1 VNRLSKNKSIF
12 AIGKDSKK
20 FVVFQMNKLFYILFV
35 FQAAFLCGQE
45 STITFPPHLLK
56 TEIVNLKNGDSL
68 TYYQCHVDHAA
79 QQLVKE
85 NGEVISGKI
94 KQISIT
100 EKFILKNENGKYRVK
115 YFTSTYSNMP
125 NRKFAY
131 LKLVEKKYWD
141 FKLVKDAYLNEH
153 DVLMFAAI
161 ENKSHETTEYDFPI
175 NKYNTNALIITNK
188 KVMKHV
194 VVEGNYLLKKNLE
207 GLN

>member
-1 VNRLSKNKSIF
+1 MKT
-12 AIGKDSKK
+12 
-20 FVVFQMNKLFYILFV
+20 LFYIFFS
-35 FQAAFLCGQE
+35 FQALFLLSQE
-45 STITFPPHLLK
+45 STVTFPNHLLK
-56 TEIVNLKNGDSL
+56 TEIVKLRKGDSL
-68 TYYQCHVDHAA
+68 TYYQCHVDNAA

-85 NGEVISGKI
+85 NGEVISGKT

-100 EKFILKNENGKYRVK
+100 EKFILINDNGKYRLK

-141 FKLVKDAYLNEH
+141 FKLVKDSYLSEH

-161 ENKSHETTEYDFPI
+161 ENKSHESTEYGFPI
-175 NKYNTNALIITNK
+175 NKYNTNALIISNK
-188 KVMKHV
+188 KVMRHLL
-194 VVEGNYLLKKNLE
+194 VEGNYLLKKNLE

>member
-1 VNRLSKNKSIF
+1 MK
-12 AIGKDSKK
+12 
-20 FVVFQMNKLFYILFV
+20 KLFYTFFS
-35 FQAAFLCGQE
+35 FQFIFLLGQE
-45 STITFPPHLLK
+45 NVIPFPNHLLK
-56 TEIVNLKNGDSL
+56 TQVVNLGKGDSL
-68 TYYQCHVDHAA
+68 TYYQCHVDNAS

-85 NGEVISGKI
+85 NGEVISGKT

-100 EKFILKNENGKYRVK
+100 EKFVLINENGKYRLK

-141 FKLVKDAYLNEH
+141 FKLAKDTYINEH

-161 ENKSHETTEYDFPI
+161 ENKSHEAIEYDFPI

-194 VVEGNYLLKKNLE
+194 IVEGNYLLKKNLE

>member
-1 VNRLSKNKSIF
+1 MVLRLMH
-12 AIGKDSKK
+12 
-20 FVVFQMNKLFYILFV
+20 QLFYILFI
-35 FQAAFLCGQE
+35 FYTAFLHGQE
-45 STITFPPHLLK
+45 NSITFPSHLLK
-56 TEIVNLKNGDSL
+56 TQIVNLKNGDSL
-68 TYYQCHVDHAA
+68 IYYQCHVDNAA

-85 NGEVISGKI
+85 NGEVITGKI
-94 KQISIT
+94 QQISIT
-100 EKFILKNENGKYRVK
+100 EKFVLKNENGKYHLK

-131 LKLVEKKYWD
+131 LKMVEKKYWD
-141 FKLVKDAYLNEH
+141 FKLAKDIYLNEH

-175 NKYNTNALIITNK
+175 NKYNTNGLIITNK

>member
-1 VNRLSKNKSIF
+1 MMKLVSI
-12 AIGKDSKK
+12 
-20 FVVFQMNKLFYILFV
+20 VILFSLS
-35 FQAAFLCGQE
+35 AFSKAQE
-45 STITFPPHLLK
+45 SVGFKFPEHLLK
-56 TEIVNLKNGDSL
+56 TTVVSLKAGDSL
-68 TYYQCHVDHAA
+68 TYYQCHVDNAA

-85 NGEVISGKI
+85 NGEVISGEK

-100 EKFILKNENGKYRVK
+100 EKFILINENGKYRLK

-141 FKLVKDAYLNEH
+141 FKLVKDTYLNEH

-161 ENKSHETTEYDFPI
+161 ENKSHEAIEYDFPI

-194 VVEGNYLLKKNLE
+194 IVEGNYLLKKNLE
-207 GLN
+207 VLN

>member
-1 VNRLSKNKSIF
+1 MKLIYIVALFFS
-12 AIGKDSKK
+12 
-20 FVVFQMNKLFYILFV
+20 VVV
-35 FQAAFLCGQE
+35 SEAQE
-45 STITFPPHLLK
+45 SLAVKFPEHLLK
-56 TEIVNLKNGDSL
+56 TSIVSLKAGDSL
-68 TYYQCHVDHAA
+68 TYYQCHVDNAA

-85 NGEVISGKI
+85 NGEVISGEK

-100 EKFILKNENGKYRVK
+100 EKFILINENGKYRLK

-141 FKLVKDAYLNEH
+141 FKLVKDIYLNEH

-161 ENKSHETTEYDFPI
+161 ENKSHEAIEYDFPI

-194 VVEGNYLLKKNLE
+194 IVEGDYLLKKNLE

>member
-1 VNRLSKNKSIF
+1 MQKFIFILLIYTSCSGKAQEATPVKFPDHLSTTSIVTLKS
-12 AIGKDSKK
+12 
-20 FVVFQMNKLFYILFV
+20 
-35 FQAAFLCGQE
+35 
-45 STITFPPHLLK
+45 
-56 TEIVNLKNGDSL
+56 GDSL
-68 TYYQCHVDHAA
+68 TYYQCHADNAA
-79 QQLVKE
+79 QQLVKA
-85 NGEVISGKI
+85 NGEVITGKTQ
-94 KQISIT
+94 QISIT
-100 EKFILKNENGKYRVK
+100 EKFVLKNENGKYHLK

-141 FKLVKDAYLNEH
+141 FKLVKDIYLNEH

-161 ENKSHETTEYDFPI
+161 ENKSHESTEYDFPV

-188 KVMKHV
+188 KVMKHR

>member
-1 VNRLSKNKSIF
+1 MKHFFTVLFIVCISFLK
-12 AIGKDSKK
+12 AQETALVK
-20 FVVFQMNKLFYILFV
+20 FPEHLIKTSVV
-35 FQAAFLCGQE
+35 
-45 STITFPPHLLK
+45 SLK
-56 TEIVNLKNGDSL
+56 AGDSL
-68 TYYQCHVDHAA
+68 TYYQCHVDYAS
-79 QQLVKE
+79 QQIVKE
-85 NGEVISGKI
+85 NGEVITGGK

-100 EKFILKNENGKYRVK
+100 EKFILINENGKYRLK

-141 FKLVKDAYLNEH
+141 FKLTKDAYLSEH

-161 ENKSHETTEYDFPI
+161 ENKSRETTEYDFPI

-188 KVMKHV
+188 KTMKHLL
-194 VVEGNYLLKKNLE
+194 VEGNYLLKKNLE

>member
-1 VNRLSKNKSIF
+1 MKNIF
-12 AIGKDSKK
+12 
-20 FVVFQMNKLFYILFV
+20 LILFS
-35 FQAAFLCGQE
+35 FAALISRAQE
-45 STITFPPHLLK
+45 SVVVKFPEHLLK
-56 TEIVNLKNGDSL
+56 TAVVHLKAGDSL
-68 TYYQCHVDHAA
+68 TYYQGHVDSAA
-79 QQLVKE
+79 QQLIKG
-85 NGEVISGKI
+85 NGEIIAGRK

-100 EKFILKNENGKYRVK
+100 EKFILVNYNGKYRLK

-131 LKLVEKKYWD
+131 LKLVEKSYWD

-188 KVMKHV
+188 KTMKHLL
-194 VVEGNYLLKKNLE
+194 VEGNYLLKKNLE

>member
-1 VNRLSKNKSIF
+1 MKLVYIIVFVIAVNFYQAQETI
-12 AIGKDSKK
+12 AVK
-20 FVVFQMNKLFYILFV
+20 FP
-35 FQAAFLCGQE
+35 E
-45 STITFPPHLLK
+45 HLLK
-56 TEIVNLKNGDSL
+56 TSVVSLKPGDSL
-68 TYYQCHVDHAA
+68 TYYQCHVDNAA
-79 QQLVKE
+79 TQLVKE
-85 NGEVISGKI
+85 NGEVISGEK

-100 EKFILKNENGKYRVK
+100 EKFVLINENGKYHLK

-141 FKLVKDAYLNEH
+141 FKLTKDIYLNEH

-194 VVEGNYLLKKNLE
+194 IVEGNYLLKKNLE

>member
-1 VNRLSKNKSIF
+1 MKSIF
-12 AIGKDSKK
+12 YIFFSFQ
-20 FVVFQMNKLFYILFV
+20 FVV
-35 FQAAFLCGQE
+35 LCAQE
-45 STITFPPHLLK
+45 STVSFPNHLLK
-56 TEIVNLKNGDSL
+56 TEIVNLRKGDSL
-68 TYYQCHVDHAA
+68 TYYQCHVDNAA

-85 NGEVISGKI
+85 NGEVISGKT

-100 EKFILKNENGKYRVK
+100 EKFVLINENGKYRLK

-141 FKLVKDAYLNEH
+141 FKKEKDIYLSER

-161 ENKSHETTEYDFPI
+161 ENKSHEAIEYDFPI

-188 KVMKHV
+188 KIMRHV
-194 VVEGNYLLKKNLE
+194 IVEGDYLLKKNLE

>member
-1 VNRLSKNKSIF
+1 MKRI
-12 AIGKDSKK
+12 
-20 FVVFQMNKLFYILFV
+20 FYIFFS
-35 FQAAFLCGQE
+35 FQSVLLLAQE
-45 STITFPPHLLK
+45 STVTFPNHLLK
-56 TEIVNLKNGDSL
+56 TEIVNLRKGDSL
-68 TYYQCHVDHAA
+68 TYYQCHVDNAS

-85 NGEVISGKI
+85 NGEVISGKT

-100 EKFILKNENGKYRVK
+100 EKFVLINENGKYRLK

-141 FKLVKDAYLNEH
+141 FRLVKDSYLNEH

-161 ENKSHETTEYDFPI
+161 EGKSHETTEYDFPI

-194 VVEGNYLLKKNLE
+194 IVEGNYLLKKNLE

>member
-1 VNRLSKNKSIF
+1 MK
-12 AIGKDSKK
+12 
-20 FVVFQMNKLFYILFV
+20 KLFCIFFA
-35 FQAAFLCGQE
+35 FQAVFFFAQE
-45 STITFPPHLLK
+45 NAVTFPNHLLK
-56 TEIVNLKNGDSL
+56 TEVVNLRKGDSL

-79 QQLVKE
+79 QQLIKE
-85 NGEVISGKI
+85 NGEVISGKT

-100 EKFILKNENGKYRVK
+100 EKFVLINENGKYRLK
-115 YFTSTYSNMP
+115 YYTSTYSNMP

-141 FKLVKDAYLNEH
+141 FKLVKDSYLNEH

-161 ENKSHETTEYDFPI
+161 ENKSHEAIEYDFPI

-188 KVMKHV
+188 KTMKHLL
-194 VVEGNYLLKKNLE
+194 VEGNYLLKKNLE